1 MFDHLV
7 TPELRDAVQAAVK
20 DSPDIML
27 HTLAQRCGATEGAV
41 ACALPADMRRF
52 APADAFDAV
61 WEDMTGWEKVTL
73 IAMTPGAVVEVKGR
87 LPKGRRGHGMFN
99 LHDAENPLGGHV
111 FVERLGAVC
120 FLSKPFF
127 GLESHSVQFYD
138 TDGAAMFAVY
148 AGREGRALIP
158 AVREAFLALRDRVCA
173 GPALAASAT
182 DGDDTGEDAGEVAA

>member
-7 TPELRDAVQAAVK
+7 TPELRDTVHSAVK
-20 DSPDIML
+20 DSPDVML
-27 HTLAQRCGATEGAV
+27 HTLAQHCGAPEGAV

-52 APADAFDAV
+52 APAASFDAV
-61 WEDMTGWEKVTL
+61 WADMTGWEKVTL
-73 IAMTPGAVVEVKGR
+73 IAMTPGAVMEVKGR

-99 LHDAENPLGGHV
+99 LHDADNPLGGHV
-111 FVERLGAVC
+111 FIERLGAVC

-173 GPALAASAT
+173 GPALTADSVAEGNST
-182 DGDDTGEDAGEVAA
+182 GEVAA